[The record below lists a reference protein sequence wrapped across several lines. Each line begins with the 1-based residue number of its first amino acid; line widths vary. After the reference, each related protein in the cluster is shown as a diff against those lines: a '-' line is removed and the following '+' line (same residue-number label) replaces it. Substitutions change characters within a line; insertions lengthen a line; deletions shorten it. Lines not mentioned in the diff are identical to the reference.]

1 MKIRFGKI
9 LHKLSKIILTRSV
22 SQEDNK
28 YYPQVYL
35 HECLHEICEWTIKSV
50 QSLYN
55 IHNISHIFQD

>member
-35 HECLHEICEWTIKSV
+35 HECSHEICE
-50 QSLYN
+50 
-55 IHNISHIFQD
+55 